1 MEKVEIKDLYEFK
14 FLSGMEKS
22 KDDKL
27 IAFEV
32 ARALEDDNG
41 YKTNIYLLDVKK
53 NEISKLTGSDDHISF
68 WLDKNNLVFSSKRD
82 AKKDEEDFPKS
93 KFFHID
99 VRGGEGEEF
108 LEIPL
113 PVGSIRDLGK
123 DSYLISYRDDTNY
136 KDVSEL
142 GDEEKKALAKEI
154 KDNKDFEVLEEIPFW
169 LNGGGFTS
177 KKRSRLAI
185 YNAKKK
191 AITNLTERESSYNIL
206 DLSEDKKF
214 ALAMKKTN
222 TGRMSVFSK
231 LTIIDL
237 KTKEVKEIGFDTDF
251 AYYGAR
257 FLEDRIIFFGH
268 DGKKTG
274 INEDP
279 KFYSMKLDGTDIK
292 KLTDQVNMGY
302 GVNTDVILAGSET
315 IKVVGDRLYYA
326 SGVGFNQNLYSI
338 SLKGDIREELTVS
351 GSIEGYEVIGD
362 TIYFLGML
370 DSRLMEIYKYEKGE
384 ITQISKLN
392 EDYYK
397 SHYIQK
403 PEHFTFKSNGATLDG
418 FVIYPVNY
426 EKGKKYPGLLE
437 IHGGPKTAYG
447 TVFFHEMQVFASQGY
462 FVFFTN
468 PHGSDGR
475 GDAFSDIRG
484 KYGTID
490 YEDLMNFTDV
500 VLEKFPDI
508 DGERLGTLGGSYG
521 GFMVN
526 WIIGHTDRFKA
537 ACSQRSIANW
547 ISKFGTTDIG
557 YYFVDDQQA
566 ATPWSYPEKLW
577 FHSPMKYAD
586 KAKTPTLFIH
596 SEEDYRCWLPEGIQ
610 MFTALKYF
618 GVKAKLVMFR
628 GETHELS
635 RSGKPKSRVRRL
647 KEMLDWF
654 EGELK

>member
-1 MEKVEIKDLYEFK
+1 MEKVEVKDLYEFK

-22 KDDKL
+22 KDEKL

-32 ARALEDDNG
+32 ASAYEDDND

-53 NEISKLTGSDDHISF
+53 DDIRRLTGNDDHISF
-68 WLDKNNLVFSSKRD
+68 WLDKNNLVFTSKRD
-82 AKKDEEDFPKS
+82 KKEEDFPKS

-113 PVGSIRDLGK
+113 PVGDIRELGR
-123 DSYLISYRDDTNY
+123 DTYLISYGDNTNY

-142 GDEEKKALAKEI
+142 GDKEKKDLAKEI
-154 KDNKDFEVLEEIPFW
+154 KDDKDFEVLEEIPFW
-169 LNGGGFTS
+169 FNGGGFTS

-191 AITNLTERESSYNIL
+191 TVTNLTERESTYNIF
-206 DLSEDKKF
+206 DLSEDKKY

-222 TGRMSVFSK
+222 TGRMSVYSK
-231 LTIIDL
+231 LVIIDL

-251 AYYGAR
+251 SYHEAR
-257 FLEDRIIFFGH
+257 FLEDRIIFLGH

-279 KFYSMKLDGTDIK
+279 KFYSMKLDGSDIK
-292 KLTDQVNMGY
+292 KLSDQINMGY
-302 GVNTDVILAGSET
+302 GVNTDVILSGSET
-315 IKVVGDRLYYA
+315 IKVVGNRLYYA

-338 SLKGDIREELTVS
+338 SLKGDVREELTVT
-351 GSIEGYEVIGD
+351 GSIEGFEVIGE
-362 TIYFLGML
+362 TIFFLGML
-370 DSRLMEIYKYEKGE
+370 DARLMEIYKYEKGE
-384 ITQISKLN
+384 ITQISKFN

-403 PEHFTFKSNGATLDG
+403 PEHFTYKSNGTTLDG
-418 FVIYPVNY
+418 FVMYPVNY

-490 YEDLMNFTDV
+490 YEDLMNFTDI
-500 VLEKFPDI
+500 VLEKYPEV
-508 DGERLGTLGGSYG
+508 DGDRLGTLGGSYG

-566 ATPWSYPEKLW
+566 ATPWSDPEKLW

-610 MFTALKYF
+610 MFTSLKYF
-618 GVKAKLVMFR
+618 GVKSKLVMFR

-647 KEMLDWF
+647 KEMFDWF

>member
-566 ATPWSYPEKLW
+566 ATPWSDPEKLW